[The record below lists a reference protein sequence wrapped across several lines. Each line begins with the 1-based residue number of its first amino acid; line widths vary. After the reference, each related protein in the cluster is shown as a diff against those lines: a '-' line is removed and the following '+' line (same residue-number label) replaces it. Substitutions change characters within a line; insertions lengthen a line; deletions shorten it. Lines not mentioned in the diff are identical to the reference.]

1 MSRAGSRVGE
11 CRAQQAIADRQRGAR
26 GGVVYRQPA
35 ISLLLATTGY
45 TLMVNETIIT
55 KPKIESILKCASAI
69 VQVRVPGDP
78 AGWVVGHF
86 ENDNVA

>member
-1 MSRAGSRVGE
+1 
-11 CRAQQAIADRQRGAR
+11 
-26 GGVVYRQPA
+26 
-35 ISLLLATTGY
+35 
-45 TLMVNETIIT
+45 MVNETIIT